1 MVTALHLYKITLL
14 SNTINNKTTFSFT
27 PPQNHT
33 ALKPYRTCSCAACCF
48 TSPQNYTTF
57 KPIQDMADAPLS
69 LCTHTKLHYS
79 QTIATAVTQNDGLCT
94 HTKLHYSQT
103 QKRTPLPLHK
113 ALYPYKITLLSNNG
127 FKYNSCVSA
136 LYPYKITLLSNNFGR
151 RSASESCFVPLQNY
165 TTLKPQISK
174 KNGLRTICAIL

>member
-1 MVTALHLYKITLL
+1 MVAALHLYKITLL

-33 ALKPYRTCSCAACCF
+33 TLKPYRTCSCAACCF

-57 KPIQDMADAPLS
+57 KPIQDMANAPLS

-103 QKRTPLPLHK
+103 ERCSACFFLRFVPLQNYATLKRNRTVHK
-113 ALYPYKITLLSNNG
+113 RHN
-127 FKYNSCVSA
+127 
-136 LYPYKITLLSNNFGR
+136 R
-151 RSASESCFVPLQNY
+151 FVPLQNY
-165 TTLKPQISK
+165 TTLKH
-174 KNGLRTICAIL
+174 RD

>member
-1 MVTALHLYKITLL
+1 MVAALHLYKITLL

-33 ALKPYRTCSCAACCF
+33 TLKRNRTCSCAACCF

-79 QTIATAVTQNDGLCT
+79 QTEKCSACFFCALYPYKITLLSNGTEQFINATT
-94 HTKLHYSQT
+94 
-103 QKRTPLPLHK
+103 
-113 ALYPYKITLLSNNG
+113 ALYPYKITLLSNN
-127 FKYNSCVSA
+127 KSCIVH
-136 LYPYKITLLSNNFGR
+136 
-151 RSASESCFVPLQNY
+151 
-165 TTLKPQISK
+165 SK
-174 KNGLRTICAIL
+174 